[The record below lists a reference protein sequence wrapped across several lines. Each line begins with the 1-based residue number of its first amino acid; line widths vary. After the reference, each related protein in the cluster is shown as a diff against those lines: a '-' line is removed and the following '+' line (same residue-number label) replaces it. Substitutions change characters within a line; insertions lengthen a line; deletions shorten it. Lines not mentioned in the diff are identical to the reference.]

1 MIVFP
6 AIDLRRGRCVRL
18 RQGRPEAETVFS
30 NDPVAMAEHWASQGA
45 EWLHV
50 VNLDGAFGLAPST
63 GPWSFGTV
71 PYPVLSGP
79 GQCGP
84 VRCPGTKDSGRG
96 SSNLR
101 VVEEMVA
108 AVGIPVQFGGGLR
121 TMADIEGALQLGLT
135 RVILG
140 TVAVEEPSLVAE
152 AVQRF
157 GAERIVVGID
167 ARRGKAATHGWR
179 EISSMAATE
188 LAFQVKE
195 LGVERVV
202 YTDTARDGM
211 LCGVNVEAV
220 RELAERTGLC
230 VIASGGVS
238 SLDDVRR
245 LKEVEASGVEG
256 VIIGQALYSAA
267 LELREAIEIARSRC

>member
-6 AIDLRRGRCVRL
+6 AIDLRQGKCVRL
-18 RQGRPEAETVFS
+18 RQGCPDAETVFS
-30 NDPVAMAEHWASQGA
+30 DDPVAMAEHWASQGA

-50 VNLDGAFGLAPST
+50 VNLDGAFGQA
-63 GPWSFGTV
+63 
-71 PYPVLSGP
+71 
-79 GQCGP
+79 
-84 VRCPGTKDSGRG
+84 

-101 VVEEMVA
+101 VVEEM
-108 AVGIPVQFGGGLR
+108 ISSNLQPPTSNLQIQFGGGLR
-121 TMADIEGALQLGLT
+121 TMADIEQALELGLA

-167 ARRGKAATHGWR
+167 ARRGKAATHGWQ
-179 EISSMAATE
+179 EVSSMTATE
-188 LAFQVKE
+188 LALRVRE

-202 YTDTARDGM
+202 YTDIARDGM
-211 LCGVNVEAV
+211 LNGVNVEAV
-220 RELAERTGLC
+220 RELAQRTGLK

-238 SLDDVRR
+238 SLDDLRR
-245 LKEVEASGVEG
+245 LKEAEASGVEG
-256 VIIGQALYSAA
+256 VIIGQALYSGA
-267 LELREAIEIARSRC
+267 LDLREAIEIARQRC